1 MAPGDRCL
9 GQSWSGLPGGRHF
22 FIPNESQMVAQSIAS
37 RSRRPQVEPDDE
49 LMERALVAA
58 AWMRKNVI
66 AVSAVLTVVAV
77 LLAAFFWYRADRER
91 REEDAAIAYLPVE
104 QAVLS
109 GDAALAA
116 RELDLY
122 VQRHDGTM
130 HGSEARLLLAEV
142 HLSEGRPAEAL
153 TALSD
158 IGDDLRSPLGPQ
170 AAMLVGAAHEA
181 AGQNAEAVAAYL
193 RVGDSAQNS
202 FRREEGLAA
211 AARLRAQTGDLPG
224 AAELYAR
231 LAESAENPTLQSM
244 YEMRLAE
251 VQARAAMPEPAS
263 GEVTAPAAEE
273 AAPAPADSTP

>member
-1 MAPGDRCL
+1 MGPAF
-9 GQSWSGLPGGRHF
+9 QHGRHF

-49 LMERALVAA
+49 LMGRALEAA

-66 AVSAVLTVVAV
+66 AIAAVLTVVAV
-77 LLAAFFWYRADRER
+77 LLGAFFWYRADRER

-122 VQRHDGTM
+122 IQRHDGTM
-130 HGSEARLLLAEV
+130 HAAEARLLLAEV
-142 HLSEGRPAEAL
+142 HLREGRSAEAL
-153 TALSD
+153 AALAD
-158 IGDDLRSPLGPQ
+158 LGDDLRAPLGPQ

-181 AGQNAEAVAAYL
+181 AGQNAEAVAVYL
-193 RVGDSAQNS
+193 RVGDSAPNS

-211 AARLRAQTGDLPG
+211 AARLREQTGDLPG
-224 AAELYAR
+224 AAEVYAR
-231 LAESAENPTLQSM
+231 LVEAVENPTLSSM

-251 VQARAAMPEPAS
+251 VEARIAMPQPVSPEA
-263 GEVTAPAAEE
+263 GAAPSAADE
-273 AAPAPADSTP
+273 APAPADSTP